1 MSEPEAVPRWGTYG
15 GLITVSVG
23 VGIFMLASSAS
34 AQVEEGPEAVA
45 GRLLSALA
53 AQDLDRAA
61 ALFHHAPPR
70 TEEEHVAHHW
80 WVNRMLRRLFARV
93 GALGEYAP
101 VVDTES
107 EVIAAIGAGSVAFRR
122 APEPGTVLLTYRAAF
137 EKAPDAHLHIFAV
150 RAGAGWEIDEL
161 DFAVPSASPGAQSL
175 IGWLVTELMP
185 IE

>member
-1 MSEPEAVPRWGTYG
+1 MRFLAISLAV
-15 GLITVSVG
+15 GLLV
-23 VGIFMLASSAS
+23 LSSRAS

-45 GRLLSALA
+45 GRLLSALT
-53 AQDLDRAA
+53 AQDLEGAA

-80 WVNRMLRRLFARV
+80 WVNQMLQRLFARV
-93 GALGEYAP
+93 GRLGEYAP

-122 APEPGTVLLTYRAAF
+122 VPEPGTVMLTYRAAF

-150 RAGAGWEIDEL
+150 RAGTGWEVDEL
-161 DFAVPSASPGAQSL
+161 DFALPSASPGAQSL
-175 IGWLVTELMP
+175 VGWLVTELMP